1 MKVLRSSLTA
11 LATVA
16 AFAGGPAMAQDPIR
30 IGYAPP
36 VYDTLDYFGQF
47 AAGFEQEMNRRG
59 AAFEFTARASTQ
71 EASIQ
76 QQLDIVEDLITLG
89 VDYIIVG
96 PIDYFGIVPALKSAN
111 EAGIPIIVI
120 NHLDVHPEDA
130 GVDVLAYSGYSHA
143 EGGRIT
149 ADWALANV
157 LESGDRIGLMFAEPG
172 NQISEDRVG
181 TARDIWAAAGIEIA
195 FEHYAYWEQA
205 KAFDATERLV
215 LANPDVKAIYGGNS
229 AMAMG
234 VGGALAGMDRSDVAV
249 FGYGAVP
256 PELDMIW
263 EGKIR
268 GSIFRDS
275 QSSGRYIA
283 DAGHPARRGR
293 DGRAP
298 VSARHGDD
306 LESRRHREQGSGRG
320 PAPDGTLARGRSR
333 QVGDRLPMQWS
344 AFAAKA
350 SALPSRGRSPV
361 SAPP

>member
-1 MKVLRSSLTA
+1 MKALRKTLTVLVMTAAMSGGSA
-11 LATVA
+11 LA
-16 AFAGGPAMAQDPIR
+16 QDAVR

-47 AAGFEQEMNRRG
+47 AAGFEEEMNRRG
-59 AAFEFTARASTQ
+59 APFEFIARASTQ

-120 NHLDVHPEDA
+120 NHLDIHPEDA

-149 ADWALANV
+149 AEWALGNV
-157 LESGDRIGLMFAEPG
+157 LRSGDRVGLMFAEPG

-181 TARDIWAAAGIEIA
+181 TARDIWTAAGIEVA

-205 KAFDATERLV
+205 RAFDATERLI
-215 LANPDVKAIYGGNS
+215 LANPDVKAVYGGNS

-234 VGGALAGMDRSDVAV
+234 VGGALAGMGRSDIAV

-268 GSIFRDS
+268 GSIFRYS

-283 DAGHPARRGR
+283 DAVIRHAAGETIERQYPLDMVMISSR
-293 DGRAP
+293 DDIVNKVPEGA
-298 VSARHGDD
+298 
-306 LESRRHREQGSGRG
+306 Q
-320 PAPDGTLARGRSR
+320 
-333 QVGDRLPMQWS
+333 RLMEHWPEVE
-344 AFAAKA
+344 AAK
-350 SALPSRGRSPV
+350 
-361 SAPP
+361 

>member
-1 MKVLRSSLTA
+1 MTYCKTFGLVLTLATLLAGSPA
-11 LATVA
+11 LA
-16 AFAGGPAMAQDPIR
+16 QEKLR

-47 AAGFEQEMNRRG
+47 AAGLEGVMKDRG
-59 AAFEFTARASTQ
+59 IDYEFIARASAQ
-71 EASIQ
+71 EANIQ
-76 QQLDIVEDLITLG
+76 QQLDIVEDLITLD

-111 EAGIPIIVI
+111 EAKIPIIVI
-120 NHLDVHPEDA
+120 NHLAVHPEDA

-149 ADWALANV
+149 AEWALENV
-157 LESGDRIGLMFAEPG
+157 LKKGDSVGLMFAEPG

-181 TARDIWAAAGIEIA
+181 TARDKWIEADIKIG

-205 KAFDATERLV
+205 RAFDATERLI
-215 LANPDVKAIYGGNS
+215 LANPDVKAIYAGNS

-234 VGGALAGMDRSDVAV
+234 VGGALAGMDRADVAV

-275 QSSGRYIA
+275 LSSGRYIA
-283 DAGHPARRGR
+283 EAIIRHAAGEDIAKQYPLDMVMISSR
-293 DGRAP
+293 DDILRKVP
-298 VSARHGDD
+298 
-306 LESRRHREQGSGRG
+306 EGS
-320 PAPDGTLARGRSR
+320 
-333 QVGDRLPMQWS
+333 QRLMSNW
-344 AFAAKA
+344 AEVEK
-350 SALPSRGRSPV
+350 ALPSVGK
-361 SAPP
+361 